1 MKENKMQM
9 TKNVALSKVDQ
20 KFYEL
25 KNNKKIALMPF
36 IMAGDPNIEKTSEIL
51 LRLQENGADLIELGI
66 PYSDPLADGPI
77 IQLSAS
83 RALKSGTTPKKV
95 IKLLESLKGK
105 LNIPIILF
113 TYLNPL
119 LCFGFE
125 DFCELASNAGVSG
138 LIIPDL
144 PLEEAYKFSKRVSN
158 HSMDLVLLVSPTT
171 PFERMKKISN
181 HTKGFTYLVSV
192 TGVTGER
199 NKMESRV
206 ENLIAKLKEINNNPI
221 AVGFGISTPEHV
233 NKVREWGAD
242 GVIIGSA
249 FVKRISSS
257 SEKDVVNNVG
267 KFCNDMRLA
276 ADPVSYTHLT
286 LPTRTRV

>member
-1 MKENKMQM
+1 MKDNKMQIS
-9 TKNVALSKVDQ
+9 KDQSLSKVDEM
-20 KFYEL
+20 FYEL
-25 KNNKKIALMPF
+25 KNNKKLALMPF
-36 IMAGDPNIEKTSEIL
+36 IMAGDPNIEITSKIL
-51 LRLQENGADLIELGI
+51 LKLQENGADLIELGI
-66 PYSDPLADGPI
+66 PYSDPLADGPV
-77 IQLSAS
+77 IQISAS
-83 RALKSGTTPKKV
+83 RALKAGTTPRKV
-95 IKLLESLKGK
+95 ITLLESLKSK

-113 TYLNPL
+113 SYLNPL

-125 DFCELASNAGVSG
+125 QFCEMASNAGVSG

-144 PLEEAYKFSKRVSN
+144 PLEEAYKFSKIVSN
-158 HSMDLVLLVSPTT
+158 YSMDLILLVAPTT

-199 NKMESRV
+199 NEMENRV
-206 ENLIAKLKEINNNPI
+206 ENLIAKLKKVNTNPI

-257 SEKDVVNNVG
+257 SEKDVVAHVG
-267 KFCNDMRLA
+267 EFCKEMRLA
-276 ADPVSYTHLT
+276 ADQKK
-286 LPTRTRV
+286 

>member
-9 TKNVALSKVDQ
+9 TQNDSLSKVDY
-20 KFYEL
+20 KFNEL
-25 KNNKKIALMPF
+25 KNNKRLALMPF
-36 IMAGDPNIEKTSEIL
+36 IMAGDPNIEITSEIL
-51 LRLQENGADLIELGI
+51 LKLQENGADLIELGI

-83 RALKSGTTPKKV
+83 RALKSGTTPRKV
-95 IKLLESLKGK
+95 ITLLESLKGK

-125 DFCELASNAGVSG
+125 QFCKMASNAGVSG

-144 PLEEAYKFSKRVSN
+144 PLEEAYEFSKIVSTY
-158 HSMDLVLLVSPTT
+158 SMDLILLVAPTT
-171 PFERMKKISN
+171 PFERMKKISK

-199 NKMESRV
+199 NEMGNRV
-206 ENLIAKLKEINNNPI
+206 ENLIAKLKQINSNPI

-257 SEKDVVNNVG
+257 SKKDLVDHVG
-267 KFCNDMRLA
+267 NFCKDMRLA
-276 ADPVSYTHLT
+276 ADQKK
-286 LPTRTRV
+286 

>member
-51 LRLQENGADLIELGI
+51 LKLQENGADLIELGI

-95 IKLLESLKGK
+95 IKLLDSLKGK

-125 DFCELASNAGVSG
+125 HFCELASNAGVSG

-144 PLEEAYKFSKRVSN
+144 PLEEAYKFSQIVSN
-158 HSMDLVLLVSPTT
+158 HSMDLVLLVAPTT

-206 ENLIAKLKEINNNPI
+206 ENLISKLKEINNNPI

-276 ADPVSYTHLT
+276 ADQKKYT
-286 LPTRTRV
+286 

>member
-1 MKENKMQM
+1 MKYKKKQI
-9 TKNVALSKVDQ
+9 TKKEFLSKVDN
-20 KFYEL
+20 KFHDL
-25 KNNKKIALMPF
+25 KKNKKLALMPF
-36 IMAGDPNIEKTSEIL
+36 IMAGDPNIETTSKIL
-51 LRLQENGADLIELGI
+51 LKLQENGADLIELGI
-66 PYSDPLADGPI
+66 PYSDPLADGPV
-77 IQLSAS
+77 IQVAAS
-83 RALKSGTTPKKV
+83 RALKSGTTPRQV
-95 IKLLESLKGK
+95 IKLLESLKGE

-113 TYLNPL
+113 SYLNPL

-125 DFCELASNAGVSG
+125 KFCEIASHAGVSG

-144 PLEEAYKFSKRVSN
+144 PLEEAYKFSKIVSN
-158 HSMDLVLLVSPTT
+158 HSMDMILLVAPTT
-171 PFERMKKISN
+171 PFERMKQISN

-199 NKMESRV
+199 NEMENRV
-206 ENLIAKLKEINNNPI
+206 ENLIAKLKEVNPNPI

-257 SEKDVVNNVG
+257 SEKDVVDHVG
-267 KFCNDMRLA
+267 EFCKEMRLA
-276 ADPVSYTHLT
+276 ADQKK
-286 LPTRTRV
+286 

>member
-1 MKENKMQM
+1 MKDNKMQI
-9 TKNVALSKVDQ
+9 TKNQSLSKIEE
-20 KFYEL
+20 KFCEL
-25 KNNKKIALMPF
+25 KNNKKLALMPF

-51 LRLQENGADLIELGI
+51 LKLQENGADLIELGI
-66 PYSDPLADGPI
+66 PYSDPLADGPV
-77 IQLSAS
+77 IQVAAS
-83 RALKSGTTPKKV
+83 RALKSGTSTRKV

-113 TYLNPL
+113 SYLNPL

-125 DFCELASNAGVSG
+125 KFCEMASKAGVSG
-138 LIIPDL
+138 LIVPDL
-144 PLEEAYKFSKRVSN
+144 PLEEAYKFSKIVSN
-158 HSMDLVLLVSPTT
+158 HSMDLILLVAPTT
-171 PFERMKKISN
+171 PFERMKQISN

-199 NKMESRV
+199 NKMENRV
-206 ENLIAKLKEINNNPI
+206 ENLIAKLKDVNSNPI

-257 SEKDVVNNVG
+257 SEKDVVDHVG
-267 KFCNDMRLA
+267 EFCKEMRLA
-276 ADPVSYTHLT
+276 ADQKINTKIIY
-286 LPTRTRV
+286 

>member
-1 MKENKMQM
+1 MKVNKMQM
-9 TKNVALSKVDQ
+9 TKNEALSKVDE

-36 IMAGDPNIEKTSEIL
+36 IMAGDPNIEITSEIL
-51 LRLQENGADLIELGI
+51 LKLQENGADLIELGI

-83 RALKSGTTPKKV
+83 RALKSGTTPRKV
-95 IKLLESLKGK
+95 ITLLESLKGK

-125 DFCELASNAGVSG
+125 QFCELASNAGVSG

-144 PLEEAYKFSKRVSN
+144 PLEEAYKFSKIVSN
-158 HSMDLVLLVSPTT
+158 HSMDLVLLVAPTT

-181 HTKGFTYLVSV
+181 NTKGFTYLVSV

-206 ENLIAKLKEINNNPI
+206 ENLIAKLKEINKNPV

-257 SEKDVVNNVG
+257 SERDVVNHVG
-267 KFCNDMRLA
+267 NFCKDMRLA
-276 ADPVSYTHLT
+276 ADQKNKY
-286 LPTRTRV
+286 

>member
-1 MKENKMQM
+1 MKNKKSQIA
-9 TKNVALSKVDQ
+9 KNESLSKVDE

-51 LRLQENGADLIELGI
+51 LKLQENGADLIELGI

-125 DFCELASNAGVSG
+125 HFCELASNAGVSG

-144 PLEEAYKFSKRVSN
+144 PLEEAYKFSKIVSN
-158 HSMDLVLLVSPTT
+158 HSMDLVLLVAPTT

-276 ADPVSYTHLT
+276 ADGKK
-286 LPTRTRV
+286 

>member
-1 MKENKMQM
+1 MKENKMEM
-9 TKNVALSKVDQ
+9 TKNQALSIVDE

-51 LRLQENGADLIELGI
+51 LKLQENGADLIELGI

-95 IKLLESLKGK
+95 INLLESLKGE

-125 DFCELASNAGVSG
+125 YFCELASNAGVSG

-144 PLEEAYKFSKRVSN
+144 PLEEAYKFSKIVSN
-158 HSMDLVLLVSPTT
+158 HSMDLVLLVAPTT

-199 NKMESRV
+199 NKMENRV
-206 ENLIAKLKEINNNPI
+206 ENLIAKLKDVNSNPI

-257 SEKDVVNNVG
+257 SEQNVVENIG
-267 KFCNDMRLA
+267 GFCKEMRLA
-276 ADPVSYTHLT
+276 SDEKK
-286 LPTRTRV
+286 